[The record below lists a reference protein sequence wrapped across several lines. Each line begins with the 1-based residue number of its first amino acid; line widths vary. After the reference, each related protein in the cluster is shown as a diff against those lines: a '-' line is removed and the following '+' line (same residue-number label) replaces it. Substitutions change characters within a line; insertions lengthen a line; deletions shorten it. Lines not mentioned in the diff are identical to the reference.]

1 MASAAVAHGNSLVQ
15 HFREAATLYANKERL
30 RYASNI
36 KSKAARRA
44 AQVAAAPAVSSRR
57 GAPPHSI
64 RANRRRPPLDEGRYV
79 PPQMSVI
86 LELQE
91 KNFVAMSSSSSL
103 PTLMAARVFPS
114 RCKTK
119 LTTEEQASSRAAKN
133 ASRGAELDLLLFDR
147 VFQQDNI
154 MAKTTAWD
162 KTMTP
167 TMDAKLLAEVVSFR
181 SNRSLLLD
189 QLLVKEV
196 GAVHAA
202 EEGGARGSGGSGGGA
217 GEGGGAN
224 PPADAS
230 AELHPQ
236 QSDLPLASLV
246 FGGDG
251 GTEEAMDLDDV
262 QHQQP
267 VGAGGLGVFSMQADP
282 VGASAPI
289 DIYGHGDA
297 KRRRKIGEWHQPAEL
312 PGGDGEALM
321 QAAALRDE
329 DAEMVPAAVP
339 QPPGD
344 DDVMMV
350 EATDDQ
356 QPGNRAGVGGQHG
369 ELMLPAA
376 VPQPPGDDVTMVE
389 AADEQ
394 QQQQQAS
401 TRPLRLKL
409 FYVKR
414 TFAPRS
420 PLTLYGNLK
429 SHCLQIKAA
438 MDAAKAKQL
447 EYEYTDFKVHVV
459 DDSRDLAVPREERR
473 W

>member
-1 MASAAVAHGNSLVQ
+1 MSKGRNSGSPLGGCARGLLKPWPLDSLWKLRGHVSRGWTAAVARMVTVETCPAYSSPLPQILAAQSAAVRLWQLQVVKERLLGLRAVGRWAGSTDFGRRAWWRDKVAGQMKQTTTSRVRLSLPGLEQLMAMCCPVSAGGGVASAAVALVQ

-30 RYASNI
+30 RYATNI
-36 KSKAARRA
+36 ETKAARRA

-91 KNFVAMSSSSSL
+91 KNFFATSSSSSL
-103 PTLMAARVFPS
+103 PTLTSARVFPS
-114 RCKTK
+114 RCMTK

-167 TMDAKLLAEVVSFR
+167 TMDAKLLAEVVNLR
-181 SNRSLLLD
+181 TNRSLLLD

-236 QSDLPLASLV
+236 QSDLPMASLV

-251 GTEEAMDLDDV
+251 GTEEAMDLDDL

-282 VGASAPI
+282 VGASAP
-289 DIYGHGDA
+289 DADLDSHHGDA
-297 KRRRKIGEWHQPAEL
+297 KRRKKIGEWHQPAEL
-312 PGGDGEALM
+312 RTRWGRRGF
-321 QAAALRDE
+321 
-329 DAEMVPAAVP
+329 DASS
-339 QPPGD
+339 
-344 DDVMMV
+344 
-350 EATDDQ
+350 
-356 QPGNRAGVGGQHG
+356 
-369 ELMLPAA
+369 
-376 VPQPPGDDVTMVE
+376 
-389 AADEQ
+389 
-394 QQQQQAS
+394 S
-401 TRPLRLKL
+401 T
-409 FYVKR
+409 
-414 TFAPRS
+414 S
-420 PLTLYGNLK
+420 
-429 SHCLQIKAA
+429 
-438 MDAAKAKQL
+438 
-447 EYEYTDFKVHVV
+447 
-459 DDSRDLAVPREERR
+459 
-473 W
+473 